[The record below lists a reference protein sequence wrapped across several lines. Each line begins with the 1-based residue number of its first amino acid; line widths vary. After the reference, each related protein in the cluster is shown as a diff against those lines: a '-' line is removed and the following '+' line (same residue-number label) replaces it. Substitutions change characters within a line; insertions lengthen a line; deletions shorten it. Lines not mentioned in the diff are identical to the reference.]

1 MLKLLTSL
9 LLVFLLSG
17 CHHDDYTPKPRGYFR
32 IEYPKHKYK
41 LFEPKDCPFSF
52 EIPDYAFVVPDSNSL
67 SDPCWYYVIMPRLNG
82 QLYLTYK
89 AVHGNLRDYMEDTRT
104 LVYKHTSRA
113 SSIDER
119 LVSFNKGVY
128 GVLYDIGG
136 DAASPSQ
143 FFVTDS
149 STNFLRGALY
159 FNAEPNADSIAPSIA
174 FVKEDIEH
182 MLKTLK
188 WK

>member
-1 MLKLLTSL
+1 MRIILFSLLT
-9 LLVFLLSG
+9 VFLLSS
-17 CHHDDYTPKPRGYFR
+17 CNHDDYSPKPRGYFR
-32 IEYPKHKYK
+32 IQFPRHSYK
-41 LFEPKDCPFSF
+41 PFTPQECPFSF
-52 EIPDYAFVVPDSNSL
+52 DVPVTALMIPDTNSV
-67 SDPCWYYVIMPRLNG
+67 SHPCWYYMLMPKLNG
-82 QLYLTYK
+82 QLYLTYEP
-89 AVHGNLRDYMEDTRT
+89 VNGNLRELMETTRT

-119 LVSFNKGVY
+119 LVSFSKGVY

-149 STNFLRGALY
+149 ANHFLRGALY
-159 FNAEPNADSIAPSIA
+159 FIADPNSDSIAPSISYA
-174 FVKEDIEH
+174 KEDIEH
-182 MLKTLK
+182 MLKSLK

>member
-1 MLKLLTSL
+1 M
-9 LLVFLLSG
+9 
-17 CHHDDYTPKPRGYFR
+17 
-32 IEYPKHKYK
+32 
-41 LFEPKDCPFSF
+41 
-52 EIPDYAFVVPDSNSL
+52 
-67 SDPCWYYVIMPRLNG
+67 
-82 QLYLTYK
+82 
-89 AVHGNLRDYMEDTRT
+89 
-104 LVYKHTSRA
+104 
-113 SSIDER
+113 
-119 LVSFNKGVY
+119 
-128 GVLYDIGG
+128 LYDIGG

-182 MLKTLK
+182 MLKSLK